1 MNMKGWGWVGTGL
14 SRFQMATKGRSPSRD
29 MFPYWPPVCLSTQ
42 GDPGIPTAEH
52 REAAD
57 WPGRNKGPTLPSQP
71 PRATWPP
78 RVPILRHL
86 RSHQPEDSGQGSF
99 VVGQRSSLPWG
110 TEAQPPLSWP
120 NGAVAD
126 SVGQVG
132 RTRVMNQVAVSH
144 TKGLT
149 E

>member
-1 MNMKGWGWVGTGL
+1 
-14 SRFQMATKGRSPSRD
+14 

-57 WPGRNKGPTLPSQP
+57 WPGRNKGPTLLSQP

-99 VVGQRSSLPWG
+99 VVRQRSSLPWG
-110 TEAQPPLSWP
+110 TEGPATTFLAEWCSGRQRGPSGEDKGNEPSHSLS
-120 NGAVAD
+120 
-126 SVGQVG
+126 
-132 RTRVMNQVAVSH
+132 H
-144 TKGLT
+144 
-149 E
+149 